1 MLSASIHII
10 MVHNME
16 CIHLKHFLR
25 YGKKI
30 IMGFRIPVIQVMCH
44 LAVLPEVLCFLV
56 SMEME
61 PSQMS
66 HTAPLL
72 THHHP
77 SLALLS
83 TCVTQ
88 MSGQTLF

>member
-1 MLSASIHII
+1 MG
-10 MVHNME
+10 
-16 CIHLKHFLR
+16 
-25 YGKKI
+25 GKKI
-30 IMGFRIPVIQVMCH
+30 IMGFRIPVLQVMRH
-44 LAVLPEVLCFLV
+44 FSALPEVLCFLV

-72 THHHP
+72 THHHL